1 MPGLPVLHQLPEF
14 IQTHVNRVSD
24 AIQLS
29 HPLSFPS
36 PPASNPS
43 QHQGLFQRV
52 NSSHEVAK
60 YVIRKDAWNDFNFFE
75 FTKARFMAQDVIS
88 PGEFH
93 VHLRKRWNWLF
104 WGEMSYRYQLGLI
117 DPLHHLK
124 LVFPANFLFCWPIHR
139 CEWYIKVSHYY
150 FVTVNFPFYTC

>member
-1 MPGLPVLHQLPEF
+1 MLFSLRTFVFLMFFFFFPVQFSSFAQSCPTLCNPVNHSMPGLPVLHQLPEF

-75 FTKARFMAQDVIS
+75 FTKARFMAQDVIY
-88 PGEFH
+88 PGECSMCTWE
-93 VHLRKRWNWLF
+93 K
-104 WGEMSYRYQLGLI
+104 GEINCFGVKCPI
-117 DPLHHLK
+117 DI
-124 LVFPANFLFCWPIHR
+124 N
-139 CEWYIKVSHYY
+139 
-150 FVTVNFPFYTC
+150 